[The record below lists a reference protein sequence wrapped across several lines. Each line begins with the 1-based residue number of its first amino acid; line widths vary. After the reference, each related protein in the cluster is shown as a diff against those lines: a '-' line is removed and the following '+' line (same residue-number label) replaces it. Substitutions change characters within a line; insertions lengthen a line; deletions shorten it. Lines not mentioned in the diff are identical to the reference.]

1 LRLGG
6 DGIAPMVALASTGR
20 AVGWRGAAALDGAL
34 DSTAAWQTMCVPGER
49 WRRMME
55 LKGKTAIVTGGAR
68 GIGRGI
74 AYELAKE
81 GVRVAVADLPS
92 VSADRDETVA
102 EIKRLGSD
110 AIAIDVDVRDEAQ
123 VQAMVQKT
131 IDAWGQV
138 DILVN
143 NAGVIK
149 VGLVMMMAKDDWEF
163 IHDVN
168 VLGTFLCSK
177 AVANHMM
184 QQRSGRIVNLSSMA
198 GKTGRAGA
206 SSYCASKFAV
216 IGLTQA
222 MAEEMG
228 QFNVTVNAICPGEVD
243 TYMWREVLTPVM
255 AMAQGITKEEA
266 WERAAVTNVPLRRPQ
281 TVEDM
286 GQAVVFLCKAD
297 NITGESINV
306 TGGSEMH

>member
-1 LRLGG
+1 M
-6 DGIAPMVALASTGR
+6 D
-20 AVGWRGAAALDGAL
+20 
-34 DSTAAWQTMCVPGER
+34 
-49 WRRMME
+49 
-55 LKGKTAIVTGGAR
+55 LKNTTAIVTGGAR

-81 GVRVAVADLPS
+81 GVRVAIADLPA
-92 VSADRDETVA
+92 VAADRDETVA
-102 EIKRLGSD
+102 ASSSWAATPSPSTLTCATR
-110 AIAIDVDVRDEAQ
+110 RRC
-123 VQAMVQKT
+123 QAMVQKT
-131 IDAWGQV
+131 IDTWGQV

-149 VGLVMMMAKDDWEF
+149 VGLVMMMAEDDWEF

-168 VLGTFLCSK
+168 VIGTFLCAK
-177 AVANHMM
+177 AVATHMM
-184 QQRSGRIVNLSSMA
+184 QRRTGRIINLSSMA
-198 GKTGRAGA
+198 GKSGKAGA
-206 SSYCASKFAV
+206 SAYCASKFAV
-216 IGLTQA
+216 IGFTQS

-243 TYMWREVLTPVM
+243 TYMWREVLTPVI
-255 AMAQGITKEEA
+255 AATTGITKEEA
-266 WERAAVTNVPLRRPQ
+266 WEQAAVKNVPLRRPQ

>member
-1 LRLGG
+1 
-6 DGIAPMVALASTGR
+6 
-20 AVGWRGAAALDGAL
+20 
-34 DSTAAWQTMCVPGER
+34 
-49 WRRMME
+49 ME

-81 GVRVAVADLPS
+81 GVRVALADLPATS
-92 VSADRDETVA
+92 GDRDETIAGVEA
-102 EIKRLGSD
+102 LGSE
-110 AIAIDVDVRDEAQ
+110 AIAIDVDVRDYAQ
-123 VQAMVQKT
+123 CQAMVQQT
-131 IDAWGQV
+131 IDKLEKV

-149 VGLVMMMAKDDWEF
+149 VGPVFMFAEDDWDL
-163 IHDVN
+163 IQDVN
-168 VLGTFLCSK
+168 VKGTFLCSK
-177 AVANHMM
+177 AVAQHMI
-184 QQRSGRIVNLSSMA
+184 QNRTGRIVNLASMA

-216 IGLTQA
+216 IGFTQA
-222 MAEEMG
+222 LAEEMG
-228 QFNVTVNAICPGEVD
+228 QFDVTVNAVCPGEVD
-243 TYMWREVLTPVM
+243 TYMWREVLLPAIALGTGV
-255 AMAQGITKEEA
+255 TKEEA
-266 WERAAVTNVPLRRPQ
+266 WENAAVKNVPLRRPQ
-281 TVEDM
+281 TVEDI

>member
-1 LRLGG
+1 
-6 DGIAPMVALASTGR
+6 
-20 AVGWRGAAALDGAL
+20 
-34 DSTAAWQTMCVPGER
+34 
-49 WRRMME
+49 ME
-55 LKGKTAIVTGGAR
+55 LKNTTAIVTGGAR

-81 GVRVAVADLPS
+81 GVRVAIADLPS
-92 VSADRDETVA
+92 VAAERDETVA
-102 EIKRLGSD
+102 HIRKLGSD

-131 IDAWGQV
+131 IDTWGQV

-149 VGLVMMMAKDDWEF
+149 LGPVFMFPADDWKF

-168 VLGTFLCSK
+168 VFGTFVCSK
-177 AVANHMM
+177 AVASHMM
-184 QQRSGRIVNLSSMA
+184 QRKSGRIINLSSMA
-198 GKTGRAGA
+198 GKSGRGGVSA
-206 SSYCASKFAV
+206 YCASKWAV
-216 IGLTQA
+216 LGLTQA

-243 TYMWREVLTPVM
+243 TYMWREVITPLV
-255 AMAQGITKEEA
+255 AAATGVTREQA
-266 WERAAVTNVPLRRPQ
+266 WEQAAVTNVPLRRPQ